1 MLTLDQ
7 WTTIRTL
14 AAQGKGVRA
23 IARELG
29 VDRKTVRRAI
39 KNVERPRYERAR
51 RPNPELEKLRPVLE
65 QWLFKHHLRGS
76 VVYERL
82 TAPGCGYQ
90 YTGSPAT
97 LYRFLQGLEQERSA
111 QASNAT
117 ERFETPPGQQAQ
129 FDWSPYTVRLGGQLT
144 QIYIFDLVLCFS
156 RRRHFTVSLDHSQ
169 ASVFEAIETSLRHHG
184 GVTLTLLV
192 DRAREMVADPSVTPV
207 VWNRHF
213 LELCGHYRMQ
223 PVACPP
229 RRGQTKGKVEEPFF
243 YMEQHFLKGRD
254 WASLDA
260 LIADLSAFEARW
272 ENQVH
277 RTTGQTP
284 LALFEIEK
292 DHLQALPSVSF
303 ISSGECFHKVN
314 HDCLV
319 PYDGSRYSTPWP
331 YAGHRVWLRPSQGR
345 HLIIRNQTGE
355 VVARHKLAP
364 HKGMTI
370 IDPEHYRGLRRRAAR
385 TRVMLEVQLL
395 QQFPDCG
402 WFCEAVGAIYRDHP
416 EGVLRGVV
424 ELSRVYP
431 PEAMRA
437 AMLAARQH
445 HSYSLGFL
453 RGILAGQPPEELP
466 LHREPAPQQ
475 LALWPD
481 AAVTADLDPYGRL
494 LKGLGHHE

>member
-23 IARELG
+23 IARELDL
-29 VDRKTVRRAI
+29 DRKTVRRAI
-39 KNVERPRYERAR
+39 ASDGRPRYQRAT
-51 RPNPELEKLRPVLE
+51 RPNPELETLRPVLE
-65 QWLFKHHLRGS
+65 KWLFETHLRGS
-76 VVYERL
+76 VIYERL
-82 TAPGCGYQ
+82 TKCGSGYR

-97 LYRFLQGLEQERSA
+97 LYRFLQGLHKERSE
-111 QASNAT
+111 QVSKAT
-117 ERFETPPGQQAQ
+117 ERFETPPGRQSQ
-129 FDWSPYTVRLGGQLT
+129 FDWSPYTVRLGGQITKL
-144 QIYIFDLVLCFS
+144 YIFDLVLSFS

-169 ASVFEAIETSLRHHG
+169 ASVFEAIEASLRQFG
-184 GVTLTLLV
+184 GATLTILV
-192 DRAREMVADPSVTPV
+192 DRAREMVANPSVTPV
-207 VWNRHF
+207 VWNQHF

-243 YMEQHFLKGRD
+243 YLEQHFLKGRD
-254 WASLDA
+254 WASFDA
-260 LIADLSAFEARW
+260 LVADLGEFEARW
-272 ENQVH
+272 ETRVH
-277 RTTGQTP
+277 RTTGQSP
-284 LALFEIEK
+284 LALFEVERE
-292 DHLQALPSVSF
+292 HLQPLPSAPF

-345 HLIIRNQTGE
+345 ELIIRNQGGE
-355 VVARHKLAP
+355 VIARHRLAER
-364 HKGMTI
+364 KGMSVT
-370 IDPEHYRGLRRRAAR
+370 DPEHYRGLRRRAAR
-385 TRVMLEVQLL
+385 TRAMLEVQLL
-395 QQFPDCG
+395 SQFPDCG

-416 EGVLRGVV
+416 EGILRGVV

-437 AMLAARQH
+437 AMQAAHEH
-445 HSYSLGFL
+445 HSYSLAFL
-453 RGILAGQPPEELP
+453 RGILAGQPPEQLP
-466 LHREPAPQQ
+466 LQRDPTPEQ
-475 LALWPD
+475 LALWPE

-494 LKGLGHHE
+494 LRGF